1 MSFFFRAMQEPATEY
16 GYISR
21 DLEFANEKTN
31 FKGHLFLDSK
41 RGSLFVGKFNGDN
54 LAVMKGAP
62 LFEYLKRKVRMERL
76 YREYSVLTSL
86 SRTRPQEIRFPQ
98 VRGWVHSSYCG
109 MIITPLGTPFLDI
122 SQSYGMEKILK
133 SVVFFIFF
141 PLHFPSSV
149 LISLSF
155 FIFSFFD
162 STFGKELNSALIFLH
177 TQRRTFDKKKKVLP
191 KKKGRKNSR
200 KKGELFFCCVLF
212 FSFFNQF
219 LYWFHRP
226 SLRILLPNQLLS
238 SSKM

>member
-141 PLHFPSSV
+141 PLHFPSSSV

-155 FIFSFFD
+155 FFF
-162 STFGKELNSALIFLH
+162 
-177 TQRRTFDKKKKVLP
+177 
-191 KKKGRKNSR
+191 
-200 KKGELFFCCVLF
+200 FF
-212 FSFFNQF
+212 
-219 LYWFHRP
+219 W
-226 SLRILLPNQLLS
+226 
-238 SSKM
+238 